1 MVDTSGIVPTP
12 ETPSEYAWGGLF
24 VILVTGAGVSGLT
37 AFALLMIIPFINII
51 FGTNLDA
58 PGQAVVYAEISAG
71 LSMPV
76 LAMLT
81 GWYGYEMAKS
91 AQTDIREQEA
101 RLEGFKQDLSDE
113 ILSHSM
119 PTYETFEK
127 ADVEF
132 EKSVFENNQDMLA
145 MLDEDVRDQIRD
157 YYISTLLLI
166 ESWSGQHRDQ
176 ETYEQVSEDWS
187 TQETKT
193 LDALGF
199 LP

>member
-1 MVDTSGIVPTP
+1 
-12 ETPSEYAWGGLF
+12 
-24 VILVTGAGVSGLT
+24 
-37 AFALLMIIPFINII
+37 
-51 FGTNLDA
+51 
-58 PGQAVVYAEISAG
+58 
-71 LSMPV
+71 
-76 LAMLT
+76 
-81 GWYGYEMAKS
+81 
-91 AQTDIREQEA
+91 
-101 RLEGFKQDLSDE
+101 
-113 ILSHSM
+113 M